1 VIIAPPDRA
10 PYRFITREEF
20 LEARER
26 QVQQRIDQLPQFR
39 DRAKAL
45 ATLEGEL
52 ENDRLGQRMFEIASS
67 MPGYVSYKDFSAS
80 DGENV
85 SIVEFDSLEAL
96 ADWRDHPEHKVV
108 QERGRQGESRF
119 GS

>member
-1 VIIAPPDRA
+1 MVIVVFRSRLKPDA
-10 PYRFITREEF
+10 NQEE
-20 LEARER
+20 
-26 QVQQRIDQLPQFR
+26 I
-39 DRAKAL
+39 
-45 ATLEGEL
+45 G
-52 ENDRLGQRMFEIASS
+52 RLGQRMFEIASS

-108 QERGRQGESRF
+108 QERGRQDFFHEYVVQVCTLVRESRF